1 MARYIDKEKLS
12 EELEQ
17 HFDVTRGEDGRLL
30 YSDHM
35 CTGEDCDD
43 LLKLVNNLPTADV
56 EEVKHGIWLDD
67 IQKVTTVAG
76 VEFNG
81 FVGYRCSLCGRREPS
96 KEPYCNC
103 GAKMDGG
110 KAE

>member
-1 MARYIDKEKLS
+1 MVDLQTAIDEINTGKIEFDYKDNDCCTTEGEVVIFLKRLA
-12 EELEQ
+12 ELE
-17 HFDVTRGEDGRLL
+17 
-30 YSDHM
+30 
-35 CTGEDCDD
+35 
-43 LLKLVNNLPTADV
+43 KADV
-56 EEVKHGIWLDD
+56 EEVKHAHWLDD

-110 KAE
+110 KADGNL